1 MTMRRS
7 GRPKHEAPEP
17 LEGPVV
23 ATITGGTILW
33 FVLFLVQ
40 LPFYGWFDDH
50 GHAWWVWTCL
60 AGAGLGLI
68 GIWYV
73 RRRDAA
79 IKRAA
84 AAEGPG
90 QRDGREPWAPERP
103 YLPPGRAAYLRPD
116 RRPDPRRYQPP
127 GRILDPSSGHCAPAS
142 AGRVLPL
149 SG

>member
-1 MTMRRS
+1 MAKWT
-7 GRPKHEAPEP
+7 PKHEAPEP

-50 GHAWWVWTCL
+50 GHLWWLWTCL

-73 RRRDAA
+73 RGRDAA

-84 AAEGPG
+84 A
-90 QRDGREPWAPERP
+90 
-103 YLPPGRAAYLRPD
+103 RAASD
-116 RRPDPRRYQPP
+116 GAGGADGTAGDASGAAP
-127 GRILDPSSGHCAPAS
+127 GSKGTSSTA
-142 AGRVLPL
+142 V
-149 SG
+149 